1 MAKGQK
7 ELGTVQEQQKFS
19 SGSRIERE
27 WGIMGVGRTRLAR
40 SQRTLD
46 DRGYHMD
53 LDFLLCIVSFSQESL
68 VYSK

>member
-1 MAKGQK
+1 MTKGQK

-40 SQRTLD
+40 SQ
-46 DRGYHMD
+46 
-53 LDFLLCIVSFSQESL
+53 
-68 VYSK
+68 